1 VKGMGRG
8 RINPGGQSYAPP
20 DGCQGLRKSGQRQV
34 QRLLRVFINCTCL
47 NAARPLTSIRAS
59 LGMAAK
65 GLMLRSTAMGR
76 FEFIGPIHYHGQTGH
91 FTCYKKRTF

>member
-1 VKGMGRG
+1 MKRMGRG